1 MTNNVDIILLQETRS
16 THPINFTGYQVFE
29 RPAIRTRGQG
39 SKWGTAILVRN
50 SLMAE
55 RLHINTPDNT
65 QMVRIRVTLL
75 NDTIDI
81 TNVYVQSGTQHNINN
96 LLGEQGRY
104 ATHQLLAGDFNAHHS
119 AWGRNNTNTRYG
131 KALLHS
137 IEDAATHCIMN
148 NGDPTHISGTSIDLA
163 LMSNRLAA
171 RSVFKVEA
179 LTSDHYLFTLQI
191 GVQKPPTYT
200 PLAGFKLGDADWAAV
215 NNTIETRCQ
224 DNPPTTPEDY
234 TRLILQA
241 LKDTLE
247 TRSTHRSTSRWF
259 NCSAVRI
266 AKAEYNR
273 TLRLLRRQPTP
284 GLRLLISLTYLHYR
298 ETCDTA
304 RLEKFKEWCDG
315 MNHSTSLTQLWEKL
329 HSIAGHTP
337 RPPLHPDPTA
347 RATELAQGFADR
359 TDPVKCLPDTHR
371 EALELAR
378 IHRNTVIDEATHAP
392 TQHTLDRD
400 FSESELLS
408 ALAYRKKTS
417 SAGTDGVPNIVWAE
431 LDRTGRKRLLDIIN
445 RVFQTTNIPEEWKLG
460 RVVPIPKPGSTD
472 MRPITLLSTLSK
484 VVERVLLTRLGA
496 ATQLDGRP
504 LPTEMFGFRRHRGCQ
519 HCVSSLVESMLK
531 ARQTGVPQIIVFL
544 DLEKAFELVDH
555 TVVLYALA
563 RYGVKGKLL
572 LYVQDYLSRRKIVVS
587 CQGASSD
594 DIPIHNGVP
603 QGAVLS
609 PFLFNLVIALLIEDL
624 NRAFKTELRNNT
636 TIFTYADDIAIECRG
651 RFDVVSRVKKVISL
665 VDLQTTKL
673 GLKVSAPKSKLMFM
687 HDQCAT
693 PISIAGSELEWVRE
707 FRYLGIL
714 LDDRLTMIPL
724 IRSVAAQISKRTNCM
739 RKIAGFDWGASDMV
753 LKIFY
758 KSAVRSLVD
767 YVAPVLAVGF
777 CDTLKQSKAFRHEF
791 ERLERAQYH
800 AARVILGAARTTRV
814 EILLLGVFWSK
825 FAATVDSTL
834 GRSLLDFMQTTPGQR
849 GAPLSKRMRAALN
862 WATQHADVRPCE
874 GPATATRPPW
884 FYTPVEILV
893 TLPEKKSTAS
903 HAILKSVAM
912 EEIDFLST
920 QHPTAVHIY
929 TDGSVNPCTGRSG
942 AATTSTQ
949 GGDTQLAR
957 ASDFSSSL
965 TVELIAILLAV
976 QSYRDRDIVIHT
988 DSVNAITHIKK
999 RATGSHTAV
1008 QIQDR
1013 IVQRRRDGLTTT
1025 LHWVP
1030 SHVGVPGNEHADR
1043 AANRAALLHDIT
1055 HAALPTST
1063 QMKSIASRKMETVWE
1078 AELAPEVIR
1087 LPDSRSWKWY
1097 SRIRMAA
1104 PPCTSGMPRRT
1115 RSIFTRLR
1123 SGSRRMVDTPDYTDC
1138 ECGDDIFSVAHALV
1152 SCTLIDHTDISECR
1166 RAAIALDLSEE
1177 ETAVD
1182 IMRQLDSNPDDLVA
1196 FYHRNEQI
1204 LRT

>member
-1 MTNNVDIILLQETRS
+1 MDPQLKVACWNVRGLRINRNTLHHFVMTNNVDIILLQETMS
-16 THPINFTGYQVFE
+16 TRPINFTGYQVFE
-29 RPAIRTRGQG
+29 QPAVRTRGRCP
-39 SKWGTAILVRN
+39 KWGTATLVRN

-55 RLHINTPDNT
+55 RLNINTPVNT

-81 TNVYVQSGTQHNINN
+81 TNIYIQHRTQHNFND
-96 LLGEQGRY
+96 LLGEEGRY

-119 AWGRNNTNTRYG
+119 AWGRNNTNSRDG
-131 KALLHS
+131 DALLHS
-137 IEDAATHCIMN
+137 IEEAGTHCIMN
-148 NGDPTHISGTSIDLA
+148 NGDPTHISGSSIDLA

-171 RSVFKVEA
+171 MSVFKVED
-179 LTSDHYLFTLQI
+179 LTSDHHLFTLQI
-191 GVQKPPTYT
+191 GVQKPPTYI
-200 PLAGFKLGDADWAAV
+200 PLPGFRLGDADWAAV

-224 DNPPTTPEDY
+224 ENPPTTPEDY

-247 TRSTHRSTSRWF
+247 TRSTQRSTSRWF
-259 NCSAVRI
+259 DCSAVRI

-273 TLRLLRRQPTP
+273 ILRQLRRQPTP
-284 GLRLLISLTYLHYR
+284 GLRQLISLTYMHYR

-304 RLEKFKEWCDG
+304 RLERFKEWCDG

-329 HSIAGHTP
+329 HTIAGRPP

-359 TDPVKCLPDTHR
+359 TDPVECLPDTHR
-371 EALELAR
+371 VALELAR
-378 IHRNTVIDEATHAP
+378 IHRTTVIDEATHAP
-392 TQHTLDRD
+392 TQRTMDRD

-408 ALAYRKKTS
+408 ALANCKKTS
-417 SAGTDGVPNIVWAE
+417 SAGTDGVPNIVWRE
-431 LDRTGRKRLLDIIN
+431 LDQAGRRRLLDIIN

-484 VVERVLLTRLGA
+484 VVERVLLTRLA
-496 ATQLDGRP
+496 VTTQLDGKP

-531 ARQTGVPQIIVFL
+531 ARGNGIPQIIVFL

-572 LYVQDYLSRRKIVVS
+572 LYVQDYLTRRKIVVS
-587 CQGASSD
+587 CQGASSG

-624 NRAFKTELRNNT
+624 NKALKAELRKNT

-665 VDLQTTKL
+665 VDVQTTRL
-673 GLKVSAPKSKLMFM
+673 GLKVSTPKSKLMFM
-687 HDQCAT
+687 YDQCAT
-693 PISIAGSELEWVRE
+693 PISLAGSEMEWVRE
-707 FRYLGIL
+707 FRYLGVL
-714 LDDRLTMIPL
+714 LDDHLTMIPL
-724 IRSVAAQISKRTNCM
+724 IRSIAAKISKRTNCM
-739 RKIAGFDWGASDMV
+739 RRIAGFDWGASDMV
-753 LKIFY
+753 LKMFY

-767 YVAPVLAVGF
+767 YVAPVLALGF
-777 CDTLKQSKAFRHEF
+777 CDAHKQSKAFRREF

-814 EILLLGVFWSK
+814 EILLLESNLVPLHIRVRTMAGVFWSK
-825 FAATVDSTL
+825 FASTVDSAL
-834 GRSLLDFMQTTPGQR
+834 GRSLLDYTQPTPDKR
-849 GAPLSKRMRAALN
+849 GAALSKRMRAAFD
-862 WATQHADVRPCE
+862 WATLHADVKPCE
-874 GPATATRPPW
+874 RPATGIRPPW
-884 FYTPVEILV
+884 FYTPVETLI
-893 TLPEKKSTAS
+893 TLPERKSTAS
-903 HAILKSVAM
+903 HTVLKSIAM
-912 EEIDFLST
+912 EEIDFLTT

-942 AATTSTQ
+942 AAATSTQ

-999 RATGSHTAV
+999 QSTDSQTAV

-1013 IVQRRRDGLTTT
+1013 IVQRSRASLTTI

-1043 AANRAALLHDIT
+1043 AANRAAFLHDVT
-1055 HAALPTST
+1055 HTALPTSA
-1063 QMKSIASRKMETVWE
+1063 QMRAIASRMMKAIWE

-1097 SRIRMAA
+1097 SRIRIAA
-1104 PPCTSGMPRRT
+1104 PPSTNGMPRRT
-1115 RSIFTRLR
+1115 RSIFSRLR
-1123 SGSRRMVDTPDYTDC
+1123 SGNRRWVDTRA
-1138 ECGDDIFSVAHALV
+1138 SQL
-1152 SCTLIDHTDISECR
+1152 HT
-1166 RAAIALDLSEE
+1166 
-1177 ETAVD
+1177 
-1182 IMRQLDSNPDDLVA
+1182 
-1196 FYHRNEQI
+1196 H
-1204 LRT
+1204 